1 MFWSLSS
8 DIKALGKPN
17 RKYKFHNTCLLKSQ
31 DEKEENN
38 SQANEK

>member
-17 RKYKFHNTCLLKSQ
+17 RKYKFHNTCILKSQ
-31 DEKEENN
+31 DNKDGIETQEQEK
-38 SQANEK
+38 

>member
-31 DEKEENN
+31 NNKDEIETQE
-38 SQANEK
+38 QEK

>member
-17 RKYKFHNTCLLKSQ
+17 RKYKFHDTCLLKSQ

>member
-17 RKYKFHNTCLLKSQ
+17 RKYKFHDTCMLKSK
-31 DEKEENN
+31 DDKENTE
-38 SQANEK
+38 SHE

>member
-17 RKYKFHNTCLLKSQ
+17 RKYKFHDTCMLKAK

-38 SQANEK
+38 SQAKEK

>member
-17 RKYKFHNTCLLKSQ
+17 RKYKFHNTCMLKSK

>member
-17 RKYKFHNTCLLKSQ
+17 RKYKFHDTCMLKSK

-38 SQANEK
+38 SQAKEK